1 MTALILWFCICLPF
15 LIHVIQ
21 TFLEATQKFYN
32 ADLKAVDFI
41 GAPEDCRVEIN
52 DWVEQQTESKY
63 IKRNWVQ
70 SWERHWNTIISM
82 ESQLIGVCLFVYR

>member
-1 MTALILWFCICLPF
+1 MIETSSTRQQQDLRPWAW
-15 LIHVIQ
+15 VIQ

-52 DWVEQQTESKY
+52 NWVEE
-63 IKRNWVQ
+63 
-70 SWERHWNTIISM
+70 
-82 ESQLIGVCLFVYR
+82 QLN

>member
-1 MTALILWFCICLPF
+1 M
-15 LIHVIQ
+15 Q

-52 DWVEQQTESKY
+52 SWVEQQTESKY
-63 IKRNWVQ
+63 MKRNRVQ
-70 SWERHWNTIISM
+70 SYERH
-82 ESQLIGVCLFVYR
+82 